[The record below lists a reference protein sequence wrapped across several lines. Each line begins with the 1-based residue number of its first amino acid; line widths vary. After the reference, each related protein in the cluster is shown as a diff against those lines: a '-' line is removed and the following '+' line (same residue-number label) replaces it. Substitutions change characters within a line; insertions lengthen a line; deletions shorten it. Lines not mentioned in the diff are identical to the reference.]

1 MGRAPGARFEVHA
14 MNPNH
19 AKLGIGLSLAVA
31 AIAATSGDADAAGVR
46 RRHRFRSAPAPARGK
61 TPALDANGAADT
73 SSKAPVAGA
82 AVQGGFRQ
90 DVVSGGALLA
100 MSPNRALVLNSYRG
114 LSLVDTSDAAA
125 PRVLASV
132 AMDGT
137 AERMFLGSDEVAV
150 VSDVYGA
157 DGASTVVT
165 SVVIG
170 ESSLTVAGGV
180 QTAGALRDAA
190 RSGDDLV
197 LVVGAGYYG
206 PMMMNADGTSG
217 GGALNTPNGPTK
229 SATSGAYFPWYGG
242 SAHVARVRIG
252 ADGAPTLL
260 GAAEVVGDVIADALT
275 GTEAVLAVQSSW
287 YAQTNYLLPPG
298 GDPSGKYPSTGDGG
312 WTYPTI
318 TLVRFADGGSGAPT
332 AGGSLELKGVSGVA
346 ALDRDGAV
354 LRALEYGDTG
364 EIVATYDLSGGA
376 PTALDSLALGDWP
389 SAWAFAGG
397 AFVYGSTAWS
407 WDIGVPTDP
416 VFDPN
421 GVKQTFDAA
430 GAGVSAGTGAASGP
444 TSALHSVD
452 LRDPSHLAAGSSID
466 LGAGWLSTLLPVDG
480 GLVGSLNG
488 YDGGAGSTSVFR
500 VDLSDPAV
508 PSLVGTLTI
517 DGYANVGPVVGD
529 VLLVNGG
536 ATNETGSFVASTR
549 LVELSGGGLALGGS
563 FAAPSWTAAAAR
575 DANLLG
581 LASYDRLTLVDL
593 ADQANPV
600 VAGEVR
606 FVVNVAGFAA
616 LSANAGVVLATDY
629 VGGGVE
635 VRSVALPA
643 ADALNPLSTVKVAT
657 GDAQMFS
664 APPFV
669 YVVATDWSTGRA
681 SLTVVDA
688 TDPAHLAARGS
699 LDLASYPGQVFLKD
713 GALLLLRTADSLFV
727 DAQDKRGRTIKKAA
741 KDAFGRAPKSWLR
754 STTGAVLDVVDLA
767 DPDAPRAARRRVL
780 AWDESGAAVLSG
792 DSLFVPT
799 YVNLTLPGGDASYGY
814 MIAEIDLTN
823 SLRPS
828 AGLPVD
834 VPGQLVAAAGS
845 PHQVLTADYG
855 YDPAT
860 GTSTSSLHVVDLSLG
875 FGRRVLATAVLAGY
889 PEAVAVGGGRAYV
902 TIETWG
908 DVATQNA
915 GPVAIKSASAQLL
928 TLDVADL
935 STSSTVERSGGAY
948 AGQIAG
954 GCLFLRTWGW
964 TGALDVYS
972 LADPST
978 PAFVASQ
985 SVAGNAGDI
994 VVVGGRAY
1002 APGGMYGV
1010 QSFDLSK

>member
-1 MGRAPGARFEVHA
+1 MK
-14 MNPNH
+14 PNH
-19 AKLGIGLSLAVA
+19 VKLGIGLSLAVA

-46 RRHRFRSAPAPARGK
+46 RRHRFRSAPVPARGK

-73 SSKAPVAGA
+73 TSKAPVAGA

-170 ESSLTVAGGV
+170 ESSLTVAGSV
-180 QTAGALRDAA
+180 KTAGALRDAA

-197 LVVGAGYYG
+197 LVVSPGYYG
-206 PMMMNADGTSG
+206 PMMRNADGTAG
-217 GGALNTPNGPTK
+217 GNPGSLGAPNTPSGQTK
-229 SATSGAYFPWYGG
+229 SATGSVYFPWYGG
-242 SAHVARVRIG
+242 AAHVARVRIG
-252 ADGAPTLL
+252 ANGAPSLL
-260 GAAEVVGDVIADALT
+260 GAAEVEGDVIADALT

-287 YAQTNYLLPPG
+287 YWYAQNNYLLPPG
-298 GDPSGKYPSTGDGG
+298 GAPNGQDPSTGGGG

-318 TLVRFADGGSGAPT
+318 SLVRFTDGAGGAPA

-354 LRALEYGDTG
+354 LRALEYGDAG
-364 EIVATYDLSGGA
+364 EIVATYDVSGSA
-376 PTALDSLALGDWP
+376 PTALDSLALGDWT
-389 SAWAFAGG
+389 SAFAFAGG
-397 AFVYGSTAWS
+397 AFVYGATNWS
-407 WDIGVPTDP
+407 WETGIPTDP

-430 GAGVSAGTGAASGP
+430 PAGVSAGTGSATGP

-452 LRDPSHLAAGSSID
+452 LRDPSHLAIGASVD
-466 LGAGWLSTLLPVDG
+466 LGAGWLSTFLPVDG
-480 GLVGSLNG
+480 GVVGSLNG
-488 YDGGAGSTSVFR
+488 YDGGAGSTSIFR

-600 VAGEVR
+600 VAGEIR

-688 TDPAHLAARGS
+688 TDPRHLAARGS

-741 KDAFGRAPKSWLR
+741 KDAFGRAPKTWLR
-754 STTGAVLDVVDLA
+754 SATGAVLDVVDLA

-792 DSLFVPT
+792 DSLYVPT
-799 YVNLTLPGGDASYGY
+799 YVNLTQNGGDVSYGY
-814 MIAEIDLTN
+814 MVAEIDLTDP
-823 SLRPS
+823 LHPR
-828 AGLPVD
+828 AGAPVD
-834 VPGQLVAAAGS
+834 VPGQLFAAAGA

-860 GTSTSSLHVVDLSLG
+860 GASSQSLHLVDLSLG
-875 FGRRVLATAVLAGY
+875 FGTRVLATTSLAGY
-889 PEAVAVGGGRAYV
+889 PEAVVVGGGRAYV
-902 TIETWG
+902 TIESMTMETSG
-908 DVATQNA
+908 DATTQNG
-915 GPVAIKSASAQLL
+915 GPVPIKTASAQLL
-928 TLDVADL
+928 TLGVADL

-972 LADPST
+972 LADPAT

-1010 QSFDLSK
+1010 QSFDLAK